1 MSRNNRLLNPLDLS
15 WMTGCSVSVSFAEP
29 ISWFFTL
36 GDRCAISAECPWRLI
51 HRGQIAV
58 SSDDHKQQFGLPAP
72 IDAASKA
79 TTLLAGAAIT
89 LVEVRQGTA
98 DLVLTFGNE
107 LRLEILPFSSG
118 YESWQVSTPE
128 GRSVIACGGGK
139 LQAL

>member
-1 MSRNNRLLNPLDLS
+1 MSPTSRLLTPFDFS
-15 WMTGCSVSVSFAEP
+15 WMTGLSVSVSFAEP

-36 GDRCAISAECPWRLI
+36 GDSYSITAGCPWRLL
-51 HRGQIAV
+51 HRGEIAV
-58 SSDDHKQQFGLPAP
+58 SCDDHKQQFGLPAP

-79 TTLLAGAAIT
+79 TSLLAGAAIT
-89 LVEVRQGTA
+89 RAEVRQGTA
-98 DLVLTFGNE
+98 DLVLSFGNE

-139 LQAL
+139 LAWV